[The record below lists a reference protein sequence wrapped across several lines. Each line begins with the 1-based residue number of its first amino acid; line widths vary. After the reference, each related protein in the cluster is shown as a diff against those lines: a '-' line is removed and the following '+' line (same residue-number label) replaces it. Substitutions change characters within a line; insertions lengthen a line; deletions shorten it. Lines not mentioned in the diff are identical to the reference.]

1 MRSVAKR
8 TKFFTSMQPDL
19 FQHLVEPTLSA
30 NATDLDIHL
39 ELLGAI
45 NEATREAKK
54 RGLSRERIVER
65 MNLCLPDLEKPIT
78 LRQLY
83 AWTAAS
89 KEYSEFPAR
98 YLPAF
103 CWAAGSIL
111 PLIVL
116 AKSINY
122 ELVDSRDRA
131 ALELGTKAVQ
141 HAQLAREISLLKK
154 QLEI

>member
-1 MRSVAKR
+1 MAKR
-8 TKFFTSMQPDL
+8 RENFSSEQADL
-19 FQHLVEPTLSA
+19 FQRLTTDALEV
-30 NATDLDIHL
+30 NAQDLDIHL

-45 NEATREAKK
+45 NEAIREGKK

-78 LRQLY
+78 VRQFY
-83 AWTAAS
+83 AWTAQS

-103 CWAAGSIL
+103 CWATGSIL
-111 PLIVL
+111 PLVAL
-116 AKSINY
+116 AKAINY
-122 ELVDSRDRA
+122 ELVDRRDRA

-141 HAQLAREISLLKK
+141 HAQLAREISHLKK
-154 QLEI
+154 QLEN